1 MSTDEA
7 SNRIDTGDAGFIIA
21 LFSGGF
27 KVGGALLVKPRY
39 KRDRSATPLRS
50 CYHWRM
56 SLFTDP
62 PLLAIKLV
70 AAGKLPEESRTLIEE
85 RAAERF
91 PGKRGESGARDAI
104 RFIARM
110 GLTRSGGNAPLTE
123 EDIVKTVADVLKIP
137 YLKIDPLELDIPV
150 VARTIPKPYALKHLI
165 LPLYEREGKLV
176 IAVADP
182 EQGEPLEGVRRATE
196 RELTLVVASP
206 SEIERIIHEFFGIDA
221 SMRDEGRPLGPTID
235 LGNLEQLNR
244 ITSPDQI
251 GSDDAP
257 IKNAVEYLFNYAFEL
272 RASDIHLE
280 PKREWCLVRF
290 RIDGLLHDVYQI
302 PKGVYQAVAS
312 RIKMLGRLNIAEKRR
327 PQDGRIRIE
336 REDKGAAELRLSTMP
351 TAFGEKLVM
360 RVLQPETLMRD
371 LDSIGFFSEDLIK
384 IERFLNR
391 PHGIVLVTGPTGSGK
406 TTTLYSALS
415 IINTPDRN
423 VVTIE
428 DPIETVVEEFNQVAV
443 QPAIGM
449 GFASALRTI
458 LRQDPDIIMLGEIRD
473 HETAENAIQA
483 ALTGHLVLSTLHTND
498 TSSAITRLLD
508 LGLKPYQ
515 INAAIIGVVA
525 QRLIR
530 TVCDNCA
537 RPVEVSRAR
546 MAQFGVKV
554 KKDSITLREG
564 AGCDQCRNTGYLGR
578 TVVYEVMEVDDG
590 IRRLIGDGASSQEIR
605 KAALA
610 KGMTPLKETAARKV
624 VKGISTM
631 SELMKV
637 GFGD

>member
-1 MSTDEA
+1 
-7 SNRIDTGDAGFIIA
+7 
-21 LFSGGF
+21 
-27 KVGGALLVKPRY
+27 
-39 KRDRSATPLRS
+39 
-50 CYHWRM
+50 
-56 SLFTDP
+56 
-62 PLLAIKLV
+62 
-70 AAGKLPEESRTLIEE
+70 
-85 RAAERF
+85 
-91 PGKRGESGARDAI
+91 
-104 RFIARM
+104 
-110 GLTRSGGNAPLTE
+110 
-123 EDIVKTVADVLKIP
+123 
-137 YLKIDPLELDIPV
+137 
-150 VARTIPKPYALKHLI
+150 HLI

-176 IAVADP
+176 VAVADP
-182 EQGEPLEGVRRATE
+182 EQGEPLEGVRRATG
-196 RELTLVVASP
+196 RELSLVLSAP

-221 SMRDEGRPLGPTID
+221 SMRDGAHLPGPSID

-302 PKGVYQAVAS
+302 PKGVYQAVSS

-336 REDKGAAELRLSTMP
+336 RGEDKGAAELRLSTMP
-351 TAFGEKLVM
+351 TAFGEKLVL
-360 RVLQPETLMRD
+360 RVLQPEMLMRD
-371 LDSIGFFSEDLIK
+371 LDGIGFFPEDLIK

-415 IINTPDRN
+415 MINTPDRN
-423 VVTIE
+423 VVTVE

-443 QPAIGM
+443 QPSIGM
-449 GFASALRTI
+449 TFASSLRTI

-473 HETAENAIQA
+473 QETAENAIQA
-483 ALTGHLVLSTLHTND
+483 ALTGHLVLTTLHTND
-498 TSSAITRLLD
+498 TSSSVTRLLD

-515 INAAIIGVVA
+515 INAALIGVIA

-530 TVCDNCA
+530 TVCDHCA

-546 MAQFGVKV
+546 LAQFGVKV
-554 KKDSITLREG
+554 KKETLTLREG
-564 AGCDQCRNTGYLGR
+564 TGCDQCRNTGYLGR

-590 IRRLIGDGASSQEIR
+590 IRRLIGDGASSQDIR
-605 KAALA
+605 RAALSG
-610 KGMTPLKETAARKV
+610 GMIPLREIAARKV

-631 SELMKV
+631 GELMKV